1 MKQLFETIAHA
12 EMLGFAFL
20 VIAAMVIAVTVIF
33 FFALIIILDKKNIPV
48 IRPLREPE
56 TMKKHLLDIKNNLT
70 AHKNNIMSLDE
81 GKDLKNGGPFDI
93 AMVILK
99 NYGNSSAIDIQITHF
114 GDYVVSEDYSNKF
127 VSLAADE
134 SAAFLFYIPKELLNS
149 VKVSV
154 IKVKSKN
161 FSNSTR
167 TDKFSVIS
175 DSDIAYEISSK
186 YTIHPFIQI

>member
-20 VIAAMVIAVTVIF
+20 VIAAMVIAVAVIF
-33 FFALIIILDKKNIPV
+33 FFTLIIILDKKNIPV

-56 TMKKHLLDIKNNLT
+56 TMKKHLLDIKSNLT

>member
-20 VIAAMVIAVTVIF
+20 VIAAMVIAVAVIF
-33 FFALIIILDKKNIPV
+33 FFTLIIILDKKNIPV

-56 TMKKHLLDIKNNLT
+56 TMKKHLLDIKSNLT

-134 SAAFLFYIPKELLNS
+134 SAAFLFYIPKDLLNS

-161 FSNSTR
+161 FNNSSR
-167 TDKFSVIS
+167 TEKFSVIS